1 MKNIKSWLS
10 KNGHEFKVEKY
21 NMHEQNKSVE
31 CIMVDNN
38 YTGWHPT
45 HEALSNYTKIQ
56 SYIRKHQKN
65 YEVEQRGHYTGILIY
80 PKK

>member
-10 KNGHEFKVEKY
+10 KNGYEFKVEKY
-21 NMHEQNKSVE
+21 SMHEQGKYID

-45 HEALSNYTKIQ
+45 AEALNNLKEISI
-56 SYIRKHQKN
+56 YIRKYQKN